1 MSEPEEH
8 SGGSEPW
15 LGEGAPCVYCGRVIP
30 RDSRRCPHCR
40 TSFSLAVRRASREV
54 IGEWFYLDPQNPS
67 GRGVTF
73 ETIVKMVEKGRIRRD
88 SIVRGPT
95 THQDWMYAA
104 ETPRLAKY
112 LGMCPHCFVEA
123 KPEDTYCTSC
133 QLNMNQK
140 PPDARPG
147 VPPELVKEPHHRAA
161 HEMEEKL
168 AAAPAEAPPAKALAA
183 AEPVGREGGV
193 AAATAF
199 AEGPTP
205 APARQPHI
213 GLRTG
218 RRRPKLW
225 VVLVLTWITLTPL
238 VLFLFFAPPEW
249 KKAFVEWRD
258 ATFGTAG
265 APDGAGP
272 NGLGPTAPDGSASWV
287 NEQLNRADEEVAA
300 GRKAT
305 GQAAAEHYAGAI
317 AIYQNLIDKTG
328 DTTWEARIHDLRRKI
343 QEERRRRLDGL
354 RERLELAGQMAKQHR
369 YDDSLAI
376 LRNIGSE
383 DRDMLASI
391 NVSVQKM
398 EADIKAAAQRWR
410 EERQKQ
416 EEELAGELER
426 AKRLRDEGR
435 PADALAVY
443 DRVASAFP
451 ADLVAEHIKID
462 EVRAALKARIE
473 AAPSEPP
480 PDEPPPSE
488 PPPDEAPKMTEE
500 QIKAAVA
507 GLLEEAEAL
516 EKEEGFAEALEKLE
530 AIEKFDEKYW
540 PESLEEDI
548 KRVKRLEETAE
559 FFGL

>member
-15 LGEGAPCVYCGRVIP
+15 LGGEAPCVYCGRIIP

-88 SIVRGPT
+88 SIVRSPT
-95 THQDWMYAA
+95 AHQDWMYAA

-112 LGMCPHCFVEA
+112 LGMCPHCFAEA

-147 VPPELVKEPHHRAA
+147 VPPGLVKAPHHRAE

-168 AAAPAEAPPAKALAA
+168 AAAAVESPPDEALAA
-183 AEPVGREGGV
+183 A
-193 AAATAF
+193 AF

-205 APARQPHI
+205 TLERQPH
-213 GLRTG
+213 
-218 RRRPKLW
+218 
-225 VVLVLTWITLTPL
+225 PL

-272 NGLGPTAPDGSASWV
+272 NGLGPTAPDDSASWV

-300 GRKAT
+300 GQKAT
-305 GQAAAEHYAGAI
+305 GRAAAEHYAGAI
-317 AIYQNLIDKTG
+317 AIYQDLIDKTG
-328 DTTWEARIHDLRRKI
+328 DTTWEARIRDLRRKI

-354 RERLELAGQMAKQHR
+354 HERLELADQMAEQHR
-369 YDDSLAI
+369 YDDALAV
-376 LRNIGSE
+376 LRNITSD
-383 DRDMLASI
+383 DRDLLASV

-398 EADIKAAAQRWR
+398 EADIKAAAERWR
-410 EERQKQ
+410 QEERRKQ
-416 EEELAGELER
+416 EAELAGELER

-451 ADLVAEHIKID
+451 ADLVAEHIRID

-473 AAPSEPP
+473 AAPTEAPPAEPP
-480 PDEPPPSE
+480 A
-488 PPPDEAPKMTEE
+488 EAPKMTEE
-500 QIKAAVA
+500 QIKAAIA
-507 GLLEEAEAL
+507 GLLEQAEAL
-516 EKEEGFAEALEKLE
+516 EKEEKFAEALGKLG
-530 AIEKFDEKYW
+530 AIKEFDEKYR

-548 KRVKRLEETAE
+548 ERVRNLKETAE